1 MSLTIGYKEQL
12 RFTEWEAPLSLTA
25 VTRAAGGN
33 SKTHLDVPQALQVPP
48 TWSWTASWTS
58 GLLFIK
64 HQLCAWVL
72 SLNLPPSPPT
82 PSPMKYKSPSSHF
95 TSAKW
100 VQRGYVTPWIYANTG
115 LCDTLEF
122 TPTWGYMTPLNLCQH
137 QVGAV
142 NPGCEILKSGDCLL
156 SFWHFLPVKLKNKQT
171 NKKPGAC
178 IPYFP
183 F

>member
-72 SLNLPPSPPT
+72 SLNFPTSPPQPQPHEVQVT
-82 PSPMKYKSPSSHF
+82 IITFHICKVSSERLRDALNLRQHGVM
-95 TSAKW
+95 W
-100 VQRGYVTPWIYANTG
+100 HPWIYANMR
-115 LCDTLEF
+115 LHDTPEF
-122 TPTWGYMTPLNLCQH
+122 MPAPSRSCEPRLWDSKVRWLPLI
-137 QVGAV
+137 
-142 NPGCEILKSGDCLL
+142 ILTL
-156 SFWHFLPVKLKNKQT
+156 SS
-171 NKKPGAC
+171 C
-178 IPYFP
+178 
-183 F
+183 